1 MENIKTAKDLSINIM
16 TRDGRRLCRCP
27 RIEMSLLETAEAIE
41 QALRG
46 NTGERRAVRVK
57 IVVSKQQLKQM
68 AQLTGR
74 GRGGTEQLLQLLR
87 RLQVQ
92 SKSDRWRPALQSIP
106 EEVREL

>member
-1 MENIKTAKDLSINIM
+1 
-16 TRDGRRLCRCP
+16 
-27 RIEMSLLETAEAIE
+27 MSLLETAEAIE
-41 QALRG
+41 QALSSE
-46 NTGERRAVRVK
+46 NTAFVVRDEGERRAVRVK

-68 AQLTGR
+68 AQLIGC

-92 SKSDRWRPALQSIP
+92 SKLLDATAKGRRDRWRPALQSIP